1 MSVIP
6 RRPSSPPAVSPH
18 DPRYYD
24 PRDLESE
31 LRRTFQVCHECRMC
45 VGYCGSFPLLFKHV
59 DAAIDSGRAEG
70 AETIDDAAIEAVS
83 DECWQCKLCYIK
95 CPYTPDE
102 GASELL
108 DFPRLMAREKANRAT
123 RKGIPIV
130 DRILGEPQ
138 VIGSLGGGVIA
149 PMSNFVLA
157 SRLVRKV
164 QEKVTGISAEFPLP
178 PMAPESFTRWLSGHT
193 RNERAG
199 TNGEIV
205 LFATCYGEYNVP
217 NVARAATLVLEHNGI
232 RVRLPGVA
240 EDAGASLTCCG
251 MPNLDGGDVG
261 AAIEKIR
268 HNVELL
274 LPHVRAGRQVVVL
287 GPTCGYTM
295 KKEWVE
301 YVPTDDAK
309 LVAAAT
315 VDLMEFLVKLGKEKK
330 LVREFPSSLG
340 KVSYHA
346 ACHLRAQKIGV
357 PGARVLGVV
366 PNTDVNIIE
375 QCSAVD
381 GTWGMKAKHYETG
394 RKYAQK
400 LVNEVS
406 SAEPDLVVSDCT
418 LAGLRVVKETGRHV
432 MHPIEALALAY
443 GLVPAS
449 ESVVASGKV
458 ERA

>member
-6 RRPSSPPAVSPH
+6 RKPSAPPAMSPH

-31 LRRTFQVCHECRMC
+31 LRRAFQICHECRMC
-45 VGYCGSFPLLFKHV
+45 VNYCGSFPVMFKSI
-59 DAAIDSGRAEG
+59 DAAIESGRAEG
-70 AETIDDAAIEAVS
+70 AEKIDDAAIEAVS

-102 GASELL
+102 GASEML
-108 DFPRLMAREKANRAT
+108 DFPRLMAREKAYRAQ
-123 RKGIPIV
+123 RKGITFV

-138 VIGSLGGGVIA
+138 VIGAVGGGMMA

-178 PMAPESFTRWLSGHT
+178 PMASETFSSWLSDHKPG
-193 RNERAG
+193 EKAG
-199 TNGEIV
+199 TNGEVV
-205 LFATCYGEYNVP
+205 LFATCYGEYNLP
-217 NVARAATLVLEHNGI
+217 SVAKAATLVLEHNGY
-232 RVRLPGVA
+232 RVRYPGVG
-240 EDAGASLTCCG
+240 ERSTDKLTCCG
-251 MPNLDGGDVG
+251 MPNLDGGDVAG
-261 AAIEKIR
+261 AIKKIS
-268 HNVELL
+268 HNVDLL
-274 LPHVRAGRQVVVL
+274 LDHVNVGRPIIVL

-301 YVPTDDAK
+301 YVPTEETK
-309 LVAAAT
+309 IVAGAT
-315 VDLMEFLVKLGKEKK
+315 IDLMEFLVKLGKEKK
-330 LVREFPSSLG
+330 LVREFSGSLG

-346 ACHLRAQKIGV
+346 ACHLRAQKVGT

-366 PNTDVNIIE
+366 PNTDVEIVE

-381 GTWGMKAKHYETG
+381 GTWGMKEKHYETG

-400 LVNEVS
+400 LVKAVS
-406 SAEPDLVVSDCT
+406 DAKPDLVVSDCT

-432 MHPIEALALAY
+432 MHPIEALAQAY
-443 GLVPAS
+443 GLVAAPTKA
-449 ESVVASGKV
+449 E
-458 ERA
+458 

>member
-6 RRPSSPPAVSPH
+6 RKPSAPPAVSPH

-31 LRRTFQVCHECRMC
+31 LRRAFQICHECRMC
-45 VGYCGSFPLLFKHV
+45 VNYCGSFPLLFKHI
-59 DAAIDSGRAEG
+59 DADIESGRAEG
-70 AETIDDAAIEAVS
+70 AEKINDAVMEAVS

-102 GASELL
+102 SASEML

-123 RKGIPIV
+123 RKGIPFV
-130 DRILGEPQ
+130 DQILGEPQ
-138 VIGSLGGGVIA
+138 VIGAVGGGLMA

-164 QEKVTGISAEFPLP
+164 QETVTGISAEFPLP
-178 PMAPESFTRWLSGHT
+178 PMAQQSFSSWLAGHT
-193 RNERAG
+193 PGERAG
-199 TNGEIV
+199 TNGEVV

-217 NVARAATLVLEHNGI
+217 NVAQAATRVLEHNGY
-232 RVRLPGVA
+232 RVRFPGVGD
-240 EDAGASLTCCG
+240 DAGSSLTCCG
-251 MPNLDGGDVG
+251 MPNLDGGDVK
-261 AAIEKIR
+261 AATDKIR

-274 LPHVRAGRQVVVL
+274 LPHVRAGRHVVVL

-301 YVPTDDAK
+301 YLPTDDTHT
-309 LVAAAT
+309 VAGAT
-315 VDLMEFLVKLGKEKK
+315 IDLMEFLVKLGKEKK
-330 LVREFPSSLG
+330 LVREFPVSLG

-346 ACHLRAQKIGV
+346 SCHLRAQKVGV
-357 PGARVLGVV
+357 PGARVLGAV
-366 PNTDVNIIE
+366 PKTDVNIVE

-400 LVNEVS
+400 LVREVS
-406 SAEPDLVVSDCT
+406 DAEPDLVVSDCT

-432 MHPIEALALAY
+432 MHPVEALAQAY
-443 GLVPAS
+443 GLVGAQTK
-449 ESVVASGKV
+449 SGWSGGG
-458 ERA
+458 